1 MGDFNQIGF
10 AMEDPMRRQAFQNF
24 MIMPGGAAGLG
35 MSGAGRDQSFQDY
48 MNKRMRED
56 AERRAV
62 EMQEDQARQFQ
73 RQREQEMLNR
83 RGLFGATQAGSGIQ
97 GLASPDFRSGMV
109 PPMPFGPVGMY

>member
-1 MGDFNQIGF
+1 MGDFNQ
-10 AMEDPMRRQAFQNF
+10 DAFQRL
-24 MIMPGGAAGLG
+24 MIMPGGAAGFG
-35 MSGAGRDQSFQDY
+35 MSGAGRDESFQDY
-48 MNKRMRED
+48 LNKKMRED
-56 AERRAV
+56 AQRRAI

-83 RGLFGATQAGSGIQ
+83 RGLFGATQAVSGIQ